1 MRLAPKKMMK
11 TIRMTMMIPASLR
24 YVPADRAHGSSV
36 RRLATTRMTAPAI
49 SAMSS
54 GLFVR
59 LTAAAAPMAHA
70 HQAHGWVVR
79 VSWLTV
85 TPEFLVRL
93 TGCSGMTVRAGRVMR
108 RDTVQ
113 RRPLRTDHLP

>member
-1 MRLAPKKMMK
+1 MRQ
-11 TIRMTMMIPASLR
+11 
-24 YVPADRAHGSSV
+24 
-36 RRLATTRMTAPAI
+36 APAI

-85 TPEFLVRL
+85 TPEFLTRWGCLVGSDRLMGWACRHDEPELLMPVRSPM
-93 TGCSGMTVRAGRVMR
+93 TDCSGMTVRAGRATR
-108 RDTVQ
+108 RDTIQ
-113 RRPLRTDHLP
+113 RRPLWADHLP